1 MQVRPVHL
9 VTALAVAASAQAADA
24 AAHRFAGTFR
34 PSPSALA
41 PGWAATA
48 TKALPLRNA
57 VDIGRVSPSLPLRIV
72 IGLTMR
78 DKAGAMDL
86 VHREHNPRDVMY
98 HRTATPAQFTAAFN
112 PTGSQVNAVASYL
125 VSQGFKGVSA
135 EPNNLMVTATATAA
149 QASAAFN
156 TEIHAFKQFRGIVYA
171 QVKDAQVPSALG
183 GTVAAVLGLNNI
195 QLHTGVVSASRTHAT
210 AAPPDACV
218 ATVIPTTNDC
228 LRSYTAHDFQA
239 AYSGLNYVQRNGTHS
254 YSGTNSTTGYA
265 DSVAVF
271 AQGDLRQV
279 LPDLRTYE
287 GVNNLPPASYSIV
300 PVGIPSPD
308 IAGLIEWDLD
318 SQSST
323 GIAQEVRHLYMYD
336 TTTLTDS
343 DTGLEFNRF
352 AEQNVA
358 REGNASF
365 GECEV
370 FPFADGA
377 MVVDDEVFLEAAAQ
391 GQTVF
396 VSSGDNGSA
405 CPVLLST
412 GIPASGPPGVSY
424 PASSPYVVAVGGTTL
439 VSASDTKAYGGE
451 KAWEGSG
458 GGPSM
463 FENEPY
469 WQKGVALA
477 DAAALRQVPDVAMDA
492 DPNTGAIIYSNGVQS
507 FVGGTSLASPL
518 SMGVYAR
525 LMTSHG
531 DEMGFASPNFYYEYL
546 AFPAPTVPAI
556 PSGPPG
562 FQTNLVGGFHD
573 IYVSGNGQYTA
584 LPRYDLVTGLG
595 TLDIGHQTVDI
606 DLVNDGDGQ

>member
-1 MQVRPVHL
+1 MKVRPVFL
-9 VTALAVAASAQAADA
+9 IPALAIVTGAQAAGA
-24 AAHRFAGTFR
+24 SVQPAIT
-34 PSPSALA
+34 

-48 TKALPLRNA
+48 TKALPLVKA
-57 VDIGRVSPSLPLRIV
+57 IDLGKVPPAMPLRLV

-78 DKAGAMDL
+78 DKAGAMNL
-86 VHREHNPRDVMY
+86 VHREHNPRDSMY
-98 HRTATPAQFTAAFN
+98 HRTLTPAQFTAAFN
-112 PTGSQVNAVASYL
+112 PTGAQVNAVAGYL
-125 VSQGFKGVSA
+125 VKQGFQNVSV
-135 EPNNLMVTATATAA
+135 EPNNLMLTASATAG

-156 TEIHAFKQFRGIVYA
+156 TEIHRFRQFGHIIYG
-171 QVKDAQVPSALG
+171 QVKNAEVPSALG
-183 GTVAAVLGLNNI
+183 GTVAAVLGLNN
-195 QLHTGVVSASRTHAT
+195 LELRTSVVRASRTNAV
-210 AAPPDACV
+210 AAPPDRCFGP
-218 ATVIPTTNDC
+218 VIPPTNDC
-228 LRSYTAHDFQA
+228 IRSYTAKDFQA
-239 AYSGLNYVQRNGTHS
+239 AYSGLDYTQRNGTHS
-254 YSGTNSTTGYA
+254 YDGKNSTTGFA

-271 AQGDLRQV
+271 AQGNLAQV

-287 GVNNLPPASYSIV
+287 KVNGLPQAAYSIV
-300 PVGIPSPD
+300 NVGVPSPD
-308 IAGLIEWDLD
+308 TAGLIEWDLD

-323 GIAQEVRHLYMYD
+323 GIAQQVRHLYMYD
-336 TTTLTDS
+336 TTSLTDS

-352 AEQNVA
+352 ATQNIA

-365 GECEV
+365 GECEQ
-370 FPFADGA
+370 FPYVDGA
-377 MVVDDEVFLEAAAQ
+377 MVLDDEAFLEAAGQ

-396 VSSGDNGSA
+396 VSSGDNGSG
-405 CPVLLST
+405 CPVVLST

-439 VSASDTKAYGGE
+439 VSDKDTKAYGGE
-451 KAWEGSG
+451 KTWEGSG

-469 WQKGVALA
+469 WQKGVTIPAF
-477 DAAALRQVPDVAMDA
+477 DAGGMRQVPDVAMDA
-492 DPNTGAIIYSNGVQS
+492 DPNTGAIIFSNGTMT

-531 DEMGFASPNFYYEYL
+531 DEMGFASPNLYYEYL

-556 PSGPPG
+556 PMGPPG

-573 IYVSGNGQYTA
+573 IYLSGNGAYTA